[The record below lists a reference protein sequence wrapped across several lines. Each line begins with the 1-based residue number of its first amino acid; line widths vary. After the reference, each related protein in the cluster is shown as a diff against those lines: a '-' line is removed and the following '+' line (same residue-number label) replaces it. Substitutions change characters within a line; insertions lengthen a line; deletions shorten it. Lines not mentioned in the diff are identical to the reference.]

1 VGGRKRAGP
10 STPAPSSDGPA
21 VFVIEEANGNHL
33 PRPVFSFLNSYTAFL
48 RRRAEFV
55 VLAMVVATVVLIP
68 VLQEMRFETDLDKFL
83 PDDPVIQAGRR
94 VDGYFGVTP
103 EPQYFLVTGANVLSP
118 PALREQLN
126 ITMQAGYV
134 SGVVGTVSLAGMLDE
149 AARWTLDGTNWTRNE
164 SRGLLNMSDGEV
176 AGLRDLAMEVLD
188 PGLNLSGTGIFLPPS
203 MDLGDLRL
211 LVSSLLPRDFRHGDT
226 GARSS
231 VIVASLNGSW
241 SSEKRKDAS
250 VLILDRVGEV
260 RLKEVRF
267 QMTSTSLLTR
277 EVDRATVQDNLPIA
291 LAIAVAVCAILG
303 LAFRHWSYVLLP
315 VACMAMA
322 GVWTFGAARLLG
334 IRLIAIDIAV
344 IPLIVGLGVDYFI
357 HVSSRYQEE
366 LETERRP
373 GRAMSNA
380 LIAIFSSMSLA
391 VLTTLAAFLT
401 NVFTGIQP
409 IREFGLLCALGV
421 GSCALLSA
429 TFYPAAR
436 ILIDRRRKDARV
448 RTLRSTR
455 VFTSG
460 MALGA
465 GAVRRFPIGVI
476 IVVMVVTF
484 GGFIGATH
492 LRTEF
497 GVEDFVQPN
506 WPAMQTI
513 NGLRDGF
520 PAASMY
526 QSYILVEGDVAT
538 PGALGAIFNIT
549 DLAGGSKYVV
559 RSAIGGADIP
569 KIQSAATVVRRA
581 LELDRSLSGRFN
593 ISAEG
598 PLPGC
603 RPADVSA
610 LFDHLRQNESF
621 GGMFGQ
627 VVHRGKLYD
636 AALVRVYNFVRDTT
650 EGREMYG
657 ELSEAAGAAGIATGG
672 TILTIR
678 TLDAFRESQVSST
691 VVSVVFAA
699 VFLVAVYRKPALG
712 LLSILPVVISAV
724 WVLGTMYLLNIS
736 LNALTL
742 TVTALTIG
750 LGIDYTIYITQRFR
764 QELEC
769 RPPGPAMR
777 NTIMNLGAPIFLS
790 ALTTWAGFGV
800 LAFSPMPLTQQ
811 FGIVSAATIAY
822 SFLLGVFVFPI
833 FLVALET
840 WKRNRGSG
848 EKQKVGED
856 DEAE

>member
-1 VGGRKRAGP
+1 MV
-10 STPAPSSDGPA
+10 
-21 VFVIEEANGNHL
+21 VVVEEENGNHL
-33 PRPVFSFLNSYTAFL
+33 PRPVFSFLSSYTRFL

-55 VLAMVVATVVLIP
+55 VLALVVATVVFIP

-94 VDGYFGVTP
+94 VEGYFGVTP

-118 PALREQLN
+118 AALREELN
-126 ITMQAGYV
+126 ITLQAGYV
-134 SGVVGTVSLAGMLDE
+134 AGVVGTVSLAGMLDE
-149 AARWTLDGTNWTRNE
+149 AARWSNDGSNWTRNE
-164 SRGLLNMSDGEV
+164 SRSLLNLSDGEV
-176 AGLRDLAMEVLD
+176 TGLLELAMAVLD
-188 PGLNLSGTGIFLPPS
+188 PDLNLSAAGAMLPPS
-203 MDLGDLRL
+203 LDLGDLRL
-211 LVSSLLPRDFRHGDT
+211 LVSSLLPGDFRYGDT
-226 GARSS
+226 GARST

-241 SSEKRKDAS
+241 PSEKRKDSSA
-250 VLILDRVGEV
+250 LILDRVGALQLREI
-260 RLKEVRF
+260 EF

-277 EVDRATVQDNLPIA
+277 EVDRATVNDNLPIA

-303 LAFRHWSYVLLP
+303 LAFRHWSYVVLP

-322 GVWTFGAARLLG
+322 GVWTFGAAMLLG
-334 IRLIAIDIAV
+334 IQLIAIDIAV

-357 HVSSRYQEE
+357 HVSNRYQEE
-366 LETERRP
+366 LETEGRP
-373 GRAMSNA
+373 GRAMSSA

-421 GSCALLSA
+421 GSCALLAA

-436 ILIDRRRKDARV
+436 MLLDRRMKDARV

-455 VFTSG
+455 LFTSG

-465 GAVRRFPIGVI
+465 GAMQRFPIGVI

-484 GGFIGATH
+484 GGLIGATH

-497 GVEDFVQPN
+497 GVEDFVQPD
-506 WPAMQTI
+506 WPAMRTVDS
-513 NGLRDGF
+513 LRDGF

-526 QSYILVEGDVAT
+526 QSFILVEGDVAT
-538 PGALGAIFNIT
+538 PGALGALFNIT
-549 DLAGGSKYVV
+549 ERAGQSRYVV
-559 RSAIGGADIP
+559 RTSIGGTDIP
-569 KIQSAATVVRRA
+569 KLQSAATVICRA
-581 LELDRSLSGRFN
+581 LELDPSLAHRFN
-593 ISAEG
+593 VSAEG
-598 PLPGC
+598 P
-603 RPADVSA
+603 RPACTAADVA
-610 LFDHLRQNESF
+610 GLYDHLRGNATL

-627 VVHRGKLYD
+627 VVHRGQRYD
-636 AALVRVYNFVRDTT
+636 AAVVRVYNFVRDTA
-650 EGREMYG
+650 EGRQMYR
-657 ELSEAAGAAGIATGG
+657 ELSEAARPAGVATGG

-691 VVSVVFAA
+691 VVAVAFAA
-699 VFLVAVYRKPALG
+699 VFLVAVYRKIALG
-712 LLSILPVVISAV
+712 LLSILPVALSAV
-724 WVLGTMYLLNIS
+724 WVLGTMYVLNIS

-764 QELEC
+764 QELE
-769 RPPGPAMR
+769 RKPPGPAMR
-777 NTIMNLGAPIFLS
+777 ATVMNMGAPIFLC

-800 LAFSPMPLTQQ
+800 LALSPMPLTQQ
-811 FGIVSAATIAY
+811 FGIVSAATIAF

-833 FLVALET
+833 LLVAIES
-840 WKRNRGSG
+840 WKRKRQNGRGKG
-848 EKQKVGED
+848 GGRD

>member
-1 VGGRKRAGP
+1 V
-10 STPAPSSDGPA
+10 
-21 VFVIEEANGNHL
+21 VEEANGNHL

-48 RRRAEFV
+48 RRRAEFI
-55 VLAMVVATVVLIP
+55 VLAMVVVTVMFIP

-83 PDDPVIQAGRR
+83 PDDPVIQADRR
-94 VDGYFGVTP
+94 VEGYFGVAP

-118 PALREQLN
+118 AALREELN
-126 ITMQAGYV
+126 ITLQAGYV
-134 SGVVGTVSLAGMLDE
+134 AGVVGTVSLSGMLDE
-149 AARWTLDGTNWTRNE
+149 AARWSLDGANWTKNE
-164 SRGLLNMSDGEV
+164 GRGLLNMSDEEV
-176 AGLRDLAMEVLD
+176 AGLRDLAMTVLD
-188 PGLNLSGTGIFLPPS
+188 PALNLSGTGVLLPPS
-203 MDLGDLRL
+203 LDLGDLRL
-211 LVSSLLPRDFRHGDT
+211 LVSSLLPRGFRYGDT
-226 GARSS
+226 GAGST
-231 VIVASLNGSW
+231 VIVANLNGSW
-241 SSEKRKDAS
+241 PSEKRKDAS
-250 VLILDRVGEV
+250 VLIQDRVLEL

-267 QMTSTSLLTR
+267 RMSSTSLLTR

-315 VACMAMA
+315 VSCMAMA
-322 GVWTFGAARLLG
+322 GVWTFGTAMFLG

-366 LETERRP
+366 LETDRRP
-373 GRAMSNA
+373 GRAMSSA
-380 LIAIFSSMSLA
+380 LVAIFTSMSLA

-436 ILIDRRRKDARV
+436 ILLDRRRKDARV

-455 VFTSG
+455 LFTSG
-460 MALGA
+460 MAIGA
-465 GAVRRFPIGVI
+465 GAIRRFPIGVM

-484 GGFIGATH
+484 GGLIGALH

-497 GVEDFVQPN
+497 GVEDFVQPD
-506 WPAMQTI
+506 WPTMRTI
-513 NGLRDGF
+513 DDLRNGF

-526 QSYILVEGDVAT
+526 QSCILVEGDVAT

-549 DLAGGSKYVV
+549 ERAGQARYVV
-559 RSAIGGADIP
+559 RSTIGGTDMP
-569 KIQSAATVVRRA
+569 KVQSAATVVRRA
-581 LELDRSLSGRFN
+581 LDLDPALAGRFN
-593 ISAEG
+593 VSELG

-603 RPADVSA
+603 TGADVA
-610 LFDHLRQNESF
+610 GLYDHLRGNASF
-621 GGMFGQ
+621 GEMFGQ
-627 VVHRGKLYD
+627 VVHRGHRYD
-636 AALVRVYNFVRDTT
+636 AAVVRVYNFVRDTA
-650 EGREMYG
+650 EGRQMYQ
-657 ELSEAAGAAGIATGG
+657 ELEEAARGAGIATGG

-691 VVSVVFAA
+691 VVSVVFAT

-712 LLSILPVVISAV
+712 LLSMLPVAFSAV

-764 QELEC
+764 QELESK
-769 RPPGPAMR
+769 PPGPAMR
-777 NTIMNLGAPIFLS
+777 DTVMNMGAPIFLS

-800 LAFSPMPLTQQ
+800 LALSPMPLTQQ

-822 SFLLGVFVFPI
+822 SFLMGVFVFPI
-833 FLVALET
+833 FLVALES
-840 WKRNRGSG
+840 WKRSRGLRQG
-848 EKQKVGED
+848 TRGVGRGARGKG
-856 DEAE
+856 DEESE